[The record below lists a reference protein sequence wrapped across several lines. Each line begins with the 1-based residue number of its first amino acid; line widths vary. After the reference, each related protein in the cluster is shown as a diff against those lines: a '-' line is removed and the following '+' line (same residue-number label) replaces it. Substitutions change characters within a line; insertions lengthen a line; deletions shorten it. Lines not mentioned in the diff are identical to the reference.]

1 MATLPTKQHTILY
14 PQDKS
19 YTYRYPNNSGYLAS
33 ENYVDEKLTLYQP
46 LLVSGTNIKTINGT
60 TILGSGDLVVSGG
73 VPYTGATANV
83 NIGSYDFYSRKI
95 ITTDSITSA
104 TNIYAGDKSNTYASY
119 CGFVA
124 GGATKGGFLDFWHNG
139 SRIAQFATTATFFQF
154 FTDSGKE
161 LKFYVN
167 NSFTKPLIWGKT
179 NKDILFPENCGV
191 GLPTA
196 TSIGARLHVECA
208 SASSSLNA
216 LKITMLDTTDMY
228 RITADK
234 KMAWFNATPVVRQT
248 GGVLTAGATYTSNEQ
263 TMLQNVFTALQ
274 NYGLIT

>member
-1 MATLPTKQHTILY
+1 MSLGKPHTILY

-19 YTYRYPNNSGYLAS
+19 YTYRYPEGNGYLVNHEYLEDA
-33 ENYVDEKLTLYQP
+33 LTGYQP
-46 LLVSGTNIKTINGT
+46 LLVSGTNIKTINGAS
-60 TILGSGDLVVSGG
+60 ILASGNLAL
-73 VPYTGATANV
+73 VPYSGATTDV
-83 NIGSYDFYSRKI
+83 NIGNYDFYSRKI

-104 TNIYAGDKSNTYASY
+104 TNIYAGDKSNTYSGY
-119 CGFVA
+119 CGFVS

-139 SRIAQFATTATFFQF
+139 TRIAQFATTATFFQF
-154 FTDSGKE
+154 FTDTGKE

-196 TSIGARLHVECA
+196 TSVNARLHVECA

-216 LKITMLDTTDMY
+216 LKVTMLDTTDMY

-234 KMAWFNATPVVRQT
+234 KMAWFNATPVIRQT
-248 GGVLTAGATYTSNEQ
+248 GGALTAGATYTTNERD
-263 TMLQNVFTALQ
+263 MINALWLMAR
-274 NYGLIT
+274 NYGLLT